1 MDNKLCIIREYPHF
15 LDRKAPLYR
24 DNVRIYH
31 SKKVLGQIYD
41 IVKNSMNTVFGQH
54 AGGMYDIH
62 TTTNTTTKTT
72 TDKAVTIYINPKLT
86 LQGYEIYTD
95 TAIPTLHS
103 YNQELIQLM
112 HRFEIQNECYL
123 TSGYV
128 INMTKKR
135 MDTSRHSER
144 IGYIQ
149 ASLLI
154 ALSELKRRYLDIFYT
169 EFVDIDYTTVLD
181 SSNSIHFK
189 VMQKAACWY
198 QVTYMQNRG
207 NNSDLLSSFGWIAY
221 SALCK
226 VYEYN
231 TFTCTNSDSER
242 S

>member
-1 MDNKLCIIREYPHF
+1 M
-15 LDRKAPLYR
+15 
-24 DNVRIYH
+24 
-31 SKKVLGQIYD
+31 
-41 IVKNSMNTVFGQH
+41 NSIFEKYTTT
-54 AGGMYDIH
+54 GGIYDIH
-62 TTTNTTTKTT
+62 TITNTA
-72 TDKAVTIYINPKLT
+72 TDSTATDNTATDSTAATIYINPKLT
-86 LQGYEIYTD
+86 LKGYEVYIDNT
-95 TAIPTLHS
+95 IHILHL

-112 HRFEIQNECYL
+112 YRFEIQNECDL

-128 INMTKKR
+128 ISMTKKR

-144 IGYIQ
+144 IGDTQ
-149 ASLLI
+149 ASLLLAI
-154 ALSELKRRYLDIFYT
+154 SELKRRYLDIFYA

-207 NNSDLLSSFGWIAY
+207 HNSDLLSSFGWIAY

-242 S
+242 SEL